1 MKQLSPA
8 CKALKSIVTF
18 KSLLGAL
25 KFLTKFNHTVTLE
38 VYHSLYNK
46 YSPKR
51 LHFSLRAIITRA
63 ELPVLDFSCG
73 VGVGQAKT
81 QSGKLR
87 FKQQY
92 SKVTHSWVVKQIRE
106 LSDI

>member
-1 MKQLSPA
+1 MERKRSGKEEQSCKPFLKQSCPA
-8 CKALKSIVTF
+8 YKALRSVVIV

-25 KFLTKFNHTVTLE
+25 KFLTKFNHTGKLE

-51 LHFSLRAIITRA
+51 LHFSLRGMIAKA
-63 ELPVLDFSCG
+63 ELAVLDFNCG

-87 FKQQY
+87 FKQQ
-92 SKVTHSWVVKQIRE
+92 K
-106 LSDI
+106 